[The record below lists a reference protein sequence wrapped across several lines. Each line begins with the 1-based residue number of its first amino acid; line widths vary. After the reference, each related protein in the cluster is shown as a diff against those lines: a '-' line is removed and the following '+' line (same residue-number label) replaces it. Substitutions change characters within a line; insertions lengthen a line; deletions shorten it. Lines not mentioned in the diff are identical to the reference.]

1 MPPTMLKNSA
11 VSGKKDPMHSK
22 DLDGRQGVVID
33 TMVFIY
39 LFEDHPAFGD
49 ICENLLNQIKV
60 GVFSAIVT
68 PITAAE
74 VLVKPLQKGQL
85 SIADKY
91 RNAIRNMPNISNIK
105 FDVEIGFM
113 AGSLRAKYGLPLPD
127 MFQIAAALAQ
137 PANAIITNDRDIQRV
152 QETDVF
158 LLSDLAT

>member
-1 MPPTMLKNSA
+1 
-11 VSGKKDPMHSK
+11 MHSK
-22 DLDGRQGVVID
+22 DLDGRRGVVID

-49 ICENLLNQIKV
+49 ICENLFNQIRA

-74 VLVKPLQKGQL
+74 VLVKPLAKGQL
-85 SIADKY
+85 SIADNY
-91 RNAIRNMPNISNIK
+91 RSAIRNMPNISNIK

-127 MFQIAAALAQ
+127 MFQVAAALAQ

-152 QETDVF
+152 RETDVF
-158 LLSDLAT
+158 LLSDLAP

>member
-1 MPPTMLKNSA
+1 
-11 VSGKKDPMHSK
+11 VSGKTDLMHSK

-39 LFEDHPAFGD
+39 LFEDHPSFGV
-49 ICENLLNQIKV
+49 ICENLFNQIKV

-74 VLVKPLQKGQL
+74 VLVKPLKKGQM

-127 MFQIAAALAQ
+127 MFQVAAALAQ
-137 PANAIITNDRDIQRV
+137 SANAIITNDRDIQRV
-152 QETDVF
+152 RETNVF